1 MGEKEFY
8 TLGEILEFLTQNDE
22 ELFLFSRQNERFMQ
36 TICAFIKQSD
46 IKKIYT
52 PKSSKSSFA
61 TSPQVRVF
69 FGGKRIIFL

>member
-8 TLGEILEFLTQNDE
+8 TPGEILEFLTQNDE

-46 IKKIYT
+46 IKEIK
-52 PKSSKSSFA
+52 
-61 TSPQVRVF
+61 
-69 FGGKRIIFL
+69 